1 MSEADDAARVAER
14 IAAAL
19 AQLRG
24 PRPPRG
30 AGFGPGPGDFRG
42 WGPHGGHM
50 GGPHSH
56 DPASHPRGHGHGGP
70 WRGDMGPMGRFAARF
85 RLLEALASASAP
97 LSVSEIADRI
107 GVDQP
112 RASRLV
118 QATVEAGHA
127 RRQAD
132 ENDARRTNI
141 LITDEGRALIA
152 QARGARVGAVE
163 AALAGF
169 TPEERAQ
176 LAALLARLAQAWP
189 RDQ

>member
-1 MSEADDAARVAER
+1 MSESDDAAKLAEQ

-24 PRPPRG
+24 PRPTRG
-30 AGFGPGPGDFRG
+30 FTPGDHRG
-42 WGPHGGHM
+42 WGPRGPFEH
-50 GGPHSH
+50 GPHPGH
-56 DPASHPRGHGHGGP
+56 THEPHGRGSGHAGP
-70 WRGDMGPMGRFAARF
+70 WRGDQGPMGRFAARF
-85 RLLEALASASAP
+85 RLLEALAAASTP
-97 LSVSEIADRI
+97 LSVSEIAERI

-127 RRQAD
+127 RREAD

-141 LITDEGRALIA
+141 LLTDEGRAIVA
-152 QARGARVGAVE
+152 QTRGARVGAVE

-169 TPEERAQ
+169 TAEERAQ
-176 LAALLARLAQAWP
+176 LAALLARLAEAWP
-189 RDQ
+189 RG